1 VVLRLAMNVNTSPN
15 PQHFTRPIATS
26 LLSSCMAQRPDI
38 RLAHHPSDAPI
49 AAWAADMLTLGGVGH
64 VQLAPRGRAATG
76 SSQTQT
82 LWLAWRRPLA
92 QAVHLVRAQV
102 GISIGQMAPITP
114 AELRSSLEAVKS
126 HMLGLLSDSASVLYA
141 EDLANNFAPTLRS
154 VLAAVNVD
162 GKNSPFAAPAMTAD
176 AIALLDAYTALVAPA
191 AAELGSAELGSP
203 PRRPSSTGGSS
214 TSDPAIAV
222 AATLSM
228 QDYYTMRDAL
238 GGHPALGGTAL
249 LHRLESVGNATR
261 HSRRDRR
268 QALVRHVAVTWAPAT
283 ARLRRDGVGSAAY
296 AQGSVSPTALALA
309 RLRSP
314 PCHLVSNLAQIC
326 LSFVGTSNEAAFAE
340 VSANGCRCPP
350 RPPSQPREAALTTT
364 PTVSP
369 LATNGLMVGTHH
381 KTGTVLLEKL
391 LLEISKQLELP
402 DGYSKPRWAAC
413 EQGKSSQ
420 VKHTSHPL
428 TPPHSPTQL
437 LVQSAAPQAAA
448 GAVAGAPSRARL
460 PTLEEL
466 FALPPAD
473 MALRWSS
480 VCVDEHVSK
489 TPEPEL
495 DLEPDLEPLPEP
507 KPKP

>member
-1 VVLRLAMNVNTSPN
+1 
-15 PQHFTRPIATS
+15 
-26 LLSSCMAQRPDI
+26 
-38 RLAHHPSDAPI
+38 
-49 AAWAADMLTLGGVGH
+49 
-64 VQLAPRGRAATG
+64 
-76 SSQTQT
+76 
-82 LWLAWRRPLA
+82 
-92 QAVHLVRAQV
+92 
-102 GISIGQMAPITP
+102 
-114 AELRSSLEAVKS
+114 
-126 HMLGLLSDSASVLYA
+126 
-141 EDLANNFAPTLRS
+141 
-154 VLAAVNVD
+154 
-162 GKNSPFAAPAMTAD
+162 
-176 AIALLDAYTALVAPA
+176 
-191 AAELGSAELGSP
+191 
-203 PRRPSSTGGSS
+203 
-214 TSDPAIAV
+214 
-222 AATLSM
+222 M

-413 EQGKSSQ
+413 EQVKSSQ

-437 LVQSAAPQAAA
+437 LEQSAAPQAAAGAVA

-489 TPEPEL
+489 TPEPEP
-495 DLEPDLEPLPEP
+495 DLEPDLEPLPQP

>member
-1 VVLRLAMNVNTSPN
+1 
-15 PQHFTRPIATS
+15 
-26 LLSSCMAQRPDI
+26 
-38 RLAHHPSDAPI
+38 
-49 AAWAADMLTLGGVGH
+49 
-64 VQLAPRGRAATG
+64 
-76 SSQTQT
+76 
-82 LWLAWRRPLA
+82 
-92 QAVHLVRAQV
+92 
-102 GISIGQMAPITP
+102 
-114 AELRSSLEAVKS
+114 
-126 HMLGLLSDSASVLYA
+126 
-141 EDLANNFAPTLRS
+141 
-154 VLAAVNVD
+154 
-162 GKNSPFAAPAMTAD
+162 
-176 AIALLDAYTALVAPA
+176 
-191 AAELGSAELGSP
+191 
-203 PRRPSSTGGSS
+203 
-214 TSDPAIAV
+214 
-222 AATLSM
+222 
-228 QDYYTMRDAL
+228 
-238 GGHPALGGTAL
+238 
-249 LHRLESVGNATR
+249 
-261 HSRRDRR
+261 
-268 QALVRHVAVTWAPAT
+268 
-283 ARLRRDGVGSAAY
+283 
-296 AQGSVSPTALALA
+296 
-309 RLRSP
+309 
-314 PCHLVSNLAQIC
+314 VSNLAQIC

-413 EQGKSSQ
+413 EQVKSSQ
-420 VKHTSHPL
+420 VKHASHPL

-448 GAVAGAPSRARL
+448 GAVAGAVSGAPSRARL

-489 TPEPEL
+489 TPEPEP
-495 DLEPDLEPLPEP
+495 DLEPDLEPYPETEP